1 MRNWKIGDRVADM
14 HDGLSEFPHTVTK
27 NIEIIAP
34 NPSQFIE
41 SIIDRPPLNKLVY
54 VIGENRSTG
63 DIQAAYTY
71 DGLRIGFIEFNPEEK

>member
-14 HDGLSEFPHTVTK
+14 HEGLSEFPHKVTK
-27 NIEIIAP
+27 IIEINNP

-54 VIGENRSTG
+54 VIGENRYTG

-71 DGLRIGFIEFNPEEK
+71 DGLWTGFIEFNPEEK